1 MCEQSVKKGYWFTAR
16 MWRNKSLTDWVSTH
30 FLITWHNLH
39 NTSLNEEH
47 AEDSVASCFLIFV
60 HDLER
65 LHFFPLY
72 MVNIQKVCTIFCN
85 TCQLFAMAPGG
96 HFYVVLKTLHNRIL
110 QSLKRTTKP
119 SVDY

>member
-1 MCEQSVKKGYWFTAR
+1 MEVLSSGVRAQGLKKTPSLFSQLSACR
-16 MWRNKSLTDWVSTH
+16 WRKKSPTDRVSTH

-47 AEDSVASCFLIFV
+47 AEDSVASFFFLIFV

-72 MVNIQKVCTIFCN
+72 MVNSKKSFLI
-85 TCQLFAMAPGG
+85 
-96 HFYVVLKTLHNRIL
+96 
-110 QSLKRTTKP
+110 
-119 SVDY
+119 